1 VDICG
6 IVSTDPK
13 GLEKL
18 LQEDVNI
25 MKDIGID
32 GYRFSISW
40 TRILPS
46 NDLSSDLK
54 QIQPLSK
61 HSTDM

>member
-6 IVSTDPK
+6 IVSTDPE